1 MWNDL
6 WMIRKGRENMN
17 LQIDY
22 QEVIAAVQ
30 ATKPLIMNDE
40 RRHQIIS
47 KGVGDYVTQVDL
59 SIQSHLQKLLQE
71 KYPEIQFMGEE
82 QKDAHLDVSKPM
94 WILDPIDGTS
104 NLIFGLEHSAVSLA
118 LYDGEQVVFGVIY
131 NPYKEETFHAV
142 RGQGSFLNG
151 SPIHVQDAKGMSE
164 CLISFGTNPYTRVFK
179 KEFLQFLGEILV
191 RCIDLRRFGSAA
203 LDLAYVACGRSGGFV
218 EQNLKPWDVA
228 AGILLIKEAGGVVT
242 GLRGQKIVPTEN
254 ADILCGAPKVYEEL
268 LELAA
273 GYEISTR

>member
-1 MWNDL
+1 MC
-6 WMIRKGRENMN
+6 M
-17 LQIDY
+17 QVDY
-22 QEVIAAVQ
+22 QAVISAVQ
-30 ATKPLIMNDE
+30 ATKPLIMNEE

-59 SIQSHLQKLLQE
+59 SIQNHLQKLLHE
-71 KYPEIQFMGEE
+71 KYPQIQFMGEE
-82 QKDAHLDVSKPM
+82 QKSVQLDKDKPM

-118 LYDGEQVVFGVIY
+118 LYDGKEIVFGVIY

-151 SPIHVQDAKGMSE
+151 NPIHVQDANGISE
-164 CLISFGTNPYTRVFK
+164 CLISFGTNPYDRVLK
-179 KEFLQFLGEILV
+179 KDFVMFLGEILV

-228 AGILLIKEAGGVVT
+228 AGILLIEEAGGVVT
-242 GLRGQKIVPTEN
+242 GLRGQKIIPTEN
-254 ADILCGAPKVYEEL
+254 ADILCGGPKVYEEL
-268 LELAA
+268 KELALKYKIA
-273 GYEISTR
+273 TK